1 MMGYLRLKI
10 RVRVIVDSADTWN
23 FNVSIK
29 IFSKTKKLYETNF
42 FSSHKWPRKSVLG
55 NKLGGQKSCTVQL
68 ESNTLAPIC
77 HVS

>member
-10 RVRVIVDSADTWN
+10 RVRVIVDCADTWH

-42 FSSHKWPRKSVLG
+42 SFS
-55 NKLGGQKSCTVQL
+55 
-68 ESNTLAPIC
+68 
-77 HVS
+77 